1 MIIKSFNVK
10 NLNTDKNNLFLLY
23 GNNKGSIKDTIKHIT
38 KGKKDILS
46 YDEKQILE
54 NQQNF
59 LEDILN
65 KSLFDEKKIIII
77 KRASDKIKNTLEI
90 INTKKI
96 EDIIII
102 VSDNL
107 EKKSKLRNF
116 FEKDRNLICIPFYP
130 DNEQTL
136 SKLALEFLKEKKIS
150 MARADLNIIIRKS
163 VGDRE
168 NLFNEL
174 NKIENYSKNGKKISG
189 QIILKLINQSETQNI
204 SELIDNC
211 LAKNQSKTV
220 NILNENNFINEDCI
234 LIIRTFLNKAKKL
247 HTLTTEYQKNK
258 NIDLTINNSK
268 PPIFWKDKEIVKKQI
283 YKWDPNKIKNLIFQ
297 LNELELIVKK
307 NVNISMN
314 LTTNFVLEQ
323 IS

>member
-1 MIIKSFNVK
+1 MIIKSYNIK
-10 NLNTDKNNLFLLY
+10 NLNTETNNLFLLY

-130 DNEQTL
+130 ENEKRSQ
-136 SKLALEFLKEKKIS
+136 
-150 MARADLNIIIRKS
+150 D
-163 VGDRE
+163 
-168 NLFNEL
+168 
-174 NKIENYSKNGKKISG
+174 
-189 QIILKLINQSETQNI
+189 
-204 SELIDNC
+204 
-211 LAKNQSKTV
+211 
-220 NILNENNFINEDCI
+220 
-234 LIIRTFLNKAKKL
+234 
-247 HTLTTEYQKNK
+247 
-258 NIDLTINNSK
+258 
-268 PPIFWKDKEIVKKQI
+268 
-283 YKWDPNKIKNLIFQ
+283 
-297 LNELELIVKK
+297 
-307 NVNISMN
+307 
-314 LTTNFVLEQ
+314 
-323 IS
+323 

>member
-1 MIIKSFNVK
+1 MIIKSFNIK

-23 GNNKGSIKDTIKHIT
+23 GNNKGLIKDTIKHIT
-38 KGKKDILS
+38 NSKKDILS

-54 NQQNF
+54 NQENF
-59 LEDILN
+59 IEDILN

-90 INTKKI
+90 ISTKKI

-150 MARADLNIIIRKS
+150 VARADLNIIIRKS

-189 QIILKLINQSETQNI
+189 QIILKLINQFETQNI

-314 LTTNFVLEQ
+314 LTTNFVLGQ
-323 IS
+323 VS

>member
-1 MIIKSFNVK
+1 MIIKSYNIK
-10 NLNTDKNNLFLLY
+10 NLNTDTNNLFLLY

-116 FEKDRNLICIPFYP
+116 FYILW
-130 DNEQTL
+130 
-136 SKLALEFLKEKKIS
+136 LEYVISLLYLRRFL
-150 MARADLNIIIRKS
+150 
-163 VGDRE
+163 
-168 NLFNEL
+168 
-174 NKIENYSKNGKKISG
+174 
-189 QIILKLINQSETQNI
+189 
-204 SELIDNC
+204 
-211 LAKNQSKTV
+211 
-220 NILNENNFINEDCI
+220 
-234 LIIRTFLNKAKKL
+234 
-247 HTLTTEYQKNK
+247 
-258 NIDLTINNSK
+258 
-268 PPIFWKDKEIVKKQI
+268 
-283 YKWDPNKIKNLIFQ
+283 
-297 LNELELIVKK
+297 
-307 NVNISMN
+307 
-314 LTTNFVLEQ
+314 
-323 IS
+323 

>member
-23 GNNKGSIKDTIKHIT
+23 GNNKGLIKDTIKHIA

-65 KSLFDEKKIIII
+65 KSLFDKKKIIII

-90 INTKKI
+90 ISTKKI

-130 DNEQTL
+130 ENEQTL

-150 MARADLNIIIRKS
+150 VARADLNIIIRKS
-163 VGDRE
+163 GGDRE

-174 NKIENYSKNGKKISG
+174 NKIENYSKNGKKF
-189 QIILKLINQSETQNI
+189 QVKL
-204 SELIDNC
+204 
-211 LAKNQSKTV
+211 
-220 NILNENNFINEDCI
+220 
-234 LIIRTFLNKAKKL
+234 
-247 HTLTTEYQKNK
+247 Y
-258 NIDLTINNSK
+258 
-268 PPIFWKDKEIVKKQI
+268 
-283 YKWDPNKIKNLIFQ
+283 
-297 LNELELIVKK
+297 
-307 NVNISMN
+307 
-314 LTTNFVLEQ
+314 
-323 IS
+323 

>member
-1 MIIKSFNVK
+1 MIIKSFNINSLDK
-10 NLNTDKNNLFLLY
+10 DKNNLYLLY
-23 GNNKGSIKDTIKHIT
+23 GNNKGLIKDTIKHIT
-38 KGKKDILS
+38 NSKKDILS

-54 NQQNF
+54 NQENF
-59 LEDILN
+59 IEDILN

-77 KRASDKIKNTLEI
+77 KRATDKIKNTLEI
-90 INTKKI
+90 IREKKI
-96 EDIIII
+96 EDIIIV

-116 FEKDRNLICIPFYP
+116 FEKDKNLICIPFYP
-130 DNEQTL
+130 ENEQTL
-136 SKLALEFLKEKKIS
+136 ARLALEFFKEKKIS
-150 MARADLNIIIRKS
+150 VSRADLNIIIRKS

-323 IS
+323 VS